1 MMKYETS
8 FAFEISR
15 IVNPWGAKLLISLLK
30 LVASVVKFSQS
41 SIYWNYFRFL
51 MIEKLI
57 N

>member
-15 IVNPWGAKLLISLLK
+15 IVNPQGAKLLISLLK